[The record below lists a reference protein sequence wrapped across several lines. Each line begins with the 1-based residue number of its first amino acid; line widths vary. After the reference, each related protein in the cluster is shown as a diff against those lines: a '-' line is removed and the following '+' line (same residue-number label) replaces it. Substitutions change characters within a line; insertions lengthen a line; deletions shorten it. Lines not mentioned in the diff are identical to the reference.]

1 VQSGR
6 DAENREQ
13 KWENCGICILSFA
26 MLAGSFISGMAPLA
40 FSLKRDQINTLNVI
54 GSGLLVGTALSVI
67 IPEGVSA
74 LYSQQHHDD
83 AHAEH
88 HEYAEFGEPGD
99 HEGHEEEHQHDEV
112 HQYIGLSLLTG
123 FILMVIIDYL
133 GGSHGHS
140 HGEADGSTL
149 VAEKSIE
156 SGDHAHETESKAS
169 TATIGLVVHAAA
181 DGLAL
186 GAAGA
191 SEHSSLQFI
200 VFLAIMLH
208 KAPASFGLVTYLLQ
222 QNVSRKKIKYSLFIF
237 SSAAPFTAITSF
249 CLMRNMTE
257 LIPGGTGSAMLFSAG
272 TFLYVA
278 TVHVLPEVGKLD
290 RRKTALMV
298 FGSILPLI
306 MSLGHSH

>member
-1 VQSGR
+1 MGVEK
-6 DAENREQ
+6 ENTEMGEL
-13 KWENCGICILSFA
+13 WHVVILSIA

-40 FSLKRDQINTLNVI
+40 FSLKRDQINTLNVM

-74 LYSQQHHDD
+74 LYNQKHHDD
-83 AHAEH
+83 HHAEH

-99 HEGHEEEHQHDEV
+99 HDDHGTEEEEHNHDDV
-112 HQYIGLSLLTG
+112 HQHIGLSLLTG
-123 FILMVIIDYL
+123 FILMVIIDHL

-140 HGEADGSTL
+140 HGDDSSTL

-156 SGDHAHETESKAS
+156 NGGHAEAKAS

-191 SEHSSLQFI
+191 SEHAALQFI

-208 KAPASFGLVTYLLQ
+208 KAPASFGLVTFLMTQ
-222 QNVSRKKIKYSLFIF
+222 DIEPSKIKKHLLMFA
-237 SSAAPFTAITSF
+237 SAAPITAIGSF
-249 CLMRNMTE
+249 LFLSHALE
-257 LIPGGTGSAMLFSAG
+257 HIPGGTGTAMLFSAG
-272 TFLYVA
+272 TFL
-278 TVHVLPEVGKLD
+278 
-290 RRKTALMV
+290 
-298 FGSILPLI
+298 
-306 MSLGHSH
+306 